1 MSLFVCI
8 VHCHSIITSEE
19 YYRRTIFIPFIDS
32 LIQQLNEK
40 FSRKTISAMK
50 GIEIEKLP
58 ESEIFEYYQSDLP
71 GESSFSQEIHLWKQN
86 WVNEKNIPTTL
97 SETLKYMKNMKEIFP
112 NITRVLSILLTT
124 AANSAGVERANSAFR
139 HVKTDFRSMMD
150 EERLKGMLRPIFCI
164 DKNTHSDG
172 K

>member
-8 VHCHSIITSEE
+8 VHCYSIITSEE

-150 EERLKGMLRPIFCI
+150 EERLKGMLRPIFCT